1 MKAQR
6 TYKRGK
12 LADRK
17 EPRKKRVRNAF
28 QIAALVYRWNRDRL
42 EILLVTSRVARR
54 WILPKGWPIDR
65 KTPAATAMQEAE
77 EEAGVIGHAAK
88 KPIGRYT
95 SIKKIGEAELTC
107 EVEVYPLEF
116 LKQKL
121 KWKERGERVSR
132 WLAPDQAVAAL
143 AEPELAAIIRG
154 FAADMHQPDKVRR
167 SA

>member
-42 EILLVTSRVARR
+42 EILLVTSRETRR
-54 WILPKGWPIDR
+54 WILPKGWPIHG

-77 EEAGVIGHAAK
+77 EEAGVVGNAAK
-88 KPIGRYT
+88 KPTGRYT
-95 SIKKIGEAELTC
+95 SIKKIGETELTC

-121 KWKERGERVSR
+121 KWKERGERACQ
-132 WLAPDQAVAAL
+132 WLPADKAAETL
-143 AEPELAAIIRG
+143 AEPELAAIIRS
-154 FAADMHQPDKVRR
+154 FSEEMHPPAKARR
-167 SA
+167 TA